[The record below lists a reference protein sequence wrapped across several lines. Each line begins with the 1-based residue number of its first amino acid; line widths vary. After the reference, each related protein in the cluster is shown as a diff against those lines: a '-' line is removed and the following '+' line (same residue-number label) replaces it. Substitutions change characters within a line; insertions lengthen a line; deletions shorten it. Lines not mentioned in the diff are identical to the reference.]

1 MEHEATALRAEVES
15 KDQELTLMQQ
25 RYQESQ
31 TEITELKAELENNA
45 GKLMTGGWKGRASS
59 TGLKYGSQ
67 FLCSL

>member
-31 TEITELKAELENNA
+31 TEIAELKAELENNA
-45 GKLMTGGWKGRASS
+45 GRLITGGWKGRASS
-59 TGLKYGSQ
+59 LYDKHSRY
-67 FLCSL
+67 